1 MSHVRVS
8 LSLALLLLL
17 VLIPPLAAQS
27 FPTKPITMVVPY
39 APGGNVDVSARV
51 LQSAIGDA
59 LGQPI
64 VIENRPGGAGLI
76 AEDYIFLKF
85 DPCGL
90 SKNTRKHWT

>member
-1 MSHVRVS
+1 MSRVCVG
-8 LSLALLLLL
+8 LSLALLL
-17 VLIPPLAAQS
+17 VLMPPLAAQP

-76 AEDYIFLKF
+76 AEEITYF
-85 DPCGL
+85 
-90 SKNTRKHWT
+90 